1 MRHVGPTHSSIR
13 LVINADDFGIS
24 SGVNAGIIEAAAAG
38 IVTSASTIVNM
49 PAFADAIDR
58 ARSSPALSLGLHLN
72 LTSGRPLTDAPSL
85 TRRRTGEFYTLP
97 QLMARASLRLLDTS
111 DIVRECQAQVDRLGE
126 AGFAPTHLDSHRHVH
141 AHPAIFSAVLRAARS
156 RGIGRVRVPGE
167 PLGINGSDWRAT
179 LKKGGLLLCT
189 RLAGAGDKQRR
200 NRISFF
206 GISLQGAEKFAAR
219 LFALIP
225 RLPKGISE
233 LMVHPGYADAS
244 LAKIDAY
251 TVERETELAVLCSR
265 EFREL
270 LEQCEVTL
278 ISFGDRE
285 SFLRNDGE
293 LAQHY

>member
-24 SGVNAGIIEAAAAG
+24 SGVNAGIIEAAVAG
-38 IVTSASTIVNM
+38 IVTSASAIVNM

-58 ARSSPALSLGLHLN
+58 ARSGPALSLGLHLN
-72 LTSGRPLTDAPSL
+72 LTSGRPLTAAPSL
-85 TRRRTGEFYTLP
+85 TRATGEFYSLP

-111 DIVRECQAQVDRLGE
+111 DIVRECQAQIDRLGE

-141 AHPAIFSAVLRAARS
+141 AHPAIFSAVVRAAGS
-156 RGIGRVRVPGE
+156 RGIRQVRVPCE

-189 RLAGAGDKQRR
+189 RLTGAGDRERR

-206 GISLQGAEKFAAR
+206 GISLQGGEKFASR

-225 RLPKGISE
+225 RLPNGISE
-233 LMVHPGYADAS
+233 LMVHPGYADSS
-244 LAKIDAY
+244 LAQIDGY
-251 TVERETELAVLCSR
+251 TVEREKELAVLCSR

-270 LEQCEVTL
+270 LDQCGVTL
-278 ISFGDRE
+278 NSFSDRE
-285 SFLRNDGE
+285 WLLRNDGE
-293 LAQHY
+293 LAQHH